1 MFGNNGNYNNWEHGT
16 TYQMGTMAMHNN
28 QLYRCIKEHHAHHHH
43 QNPTNEE
50 FWILENQ
57 GQYGGGMNNNQ
68 QQMYDG
74 GMNNN
79 QQQMYGGGM
88 NNNQQQM
95 YGGGMNNSQQQVF
108 SGFMSL
114 EQHPRMLYR
123 LAMSQMELLSMPPV
137 GGIHV
142 GKASRS
148 WQDGCR
154 ISYGGKE
161 LPIAQYEVLVGNP
174 QMICWVHTQG
184 HVNPSA
190 LGRQPVEAGRE
201 SNGSPLFIARAH
213 FSGSEQ
219 PGKCG
224 PGLKGADM
232 AYAGYEENRHEYE
245 VMCMN

>member
-68 QQMYDG
+68 QQMYS
-74 GMNNN
+74 
-79 QQQMYGGGM
+79 GGM

-95 YGGGMNNSQQQVF
+95 YGGGMNNSQQQGLQWVHVVG
-108 SGFMSL
+108 SNIPPNAIQAGNESDGT
-114 EQHPRMLYR
+114 PLYAAR
-123 LAMSQMELLSMPPV
+123 SNIE

>member
-68 QQMYDG
+68 QQMYEWRHEQQPATNAGNESDG
-74 GMNNN
+74 T
-79 QQQMYGGGM
+79 
-88 NNNQQQM
+88 
-95 YGGGMNNSQQQVF
+95 
-108 SGFMSL
+108 
-114 EQHPRMLYR
+114 PLYAAR
-123 LAMSQMELLSMPPV
+123 SNIE